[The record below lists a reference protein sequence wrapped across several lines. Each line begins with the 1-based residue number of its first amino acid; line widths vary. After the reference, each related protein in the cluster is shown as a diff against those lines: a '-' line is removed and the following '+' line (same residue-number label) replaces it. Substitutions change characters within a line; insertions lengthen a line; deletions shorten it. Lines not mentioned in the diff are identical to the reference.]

1 MLRAL
6 AILACAVLLA
16 GCSAYR
22 APTLNV
28 RKAAITNV
36 TEEGVVIRFTLDAEN
51 TNGVELP
58 LKKITYRLYL
68 DGREVFKGI
77 RSPEATL
84 RRLGS
89 QSITLPA
96 VVTVDEQINKLQG
109 HVRYR
114 IEGTLS
120 YITPG
125 SVAQI
130 LFDAGVRRPTV
141 GFSDRGTLVLGVEPS
156 EQLDAGAIGVS
167 DEDVDSP

>member
-1 MLRAL
+1 MLRRVV
-6 AILACAVLLA
+6 AILACAVILG
-16 GCSAYR
+16 GCSPYR
-22 APTLNV
+22 APALSV

-51 TNGVELP
+51 SNGVELP
-58 LKKITYRLYL
+58 LKKISYRLYL
-68 DGREVFKGI
+68 DGREVFRGI

-96 VVTVDEQINKLQG
+96 VVTVDEQISKLQG
-109 HVRYR
+109 PVRYR

-130 LFDAGVRRPTV
+130 LFDPRERYSEGCLHLRSPEGTVEPADGGCQAG
-141 GFSDRGTLVLGVEPS
+141 RGTRQEHS
-156 EQLDAGAIGVS
+156 R
-167 DEDVDSP
+167 